1 MFNSAPINITGG
13 SYQSRS
19 RPLSSQETKN
29 FYQQVVEAGKE
40 QYVLHSFPGLKTLGS
55 ATGLDRGMTVMNEV
69 GYRVAGSKLYRFT
82 SSGVHTELGG
92 ISGSGRCIFS
102 NDGTNLIIVTGG
114 IVYQYNGTALT
125 TVTDSNITGSTAV
138 TFLNNQ
144 MIYTNPPLFVVAD
157 PGIPNVASGLNAASA
172 ESQPDDLLR
181 AYAYQQSAYMVGDR
195 SCEPWWNT
203 GTGNPPL
210 ERIDGQIFE
219 VGCSAIHSIAHTDEY
234 LYWLGDDHAVYQAT
248 GGSKRRVSSSAISHA
263 IQGYSDV
270 SDAYGYTF
278 TFEGLNFYLLTFP
291 SANATWCLSEAL
303 GDKGWFQVSS
313 GTEGGKYQGSSL
325 VNVYGKNMV
334 ADATNGNLYELDLDT
349 FDNDGEVIQRRRV
362 TSSVNGKL
370 LGQPGKRVQM
380 SRLEILMEAG
390 TGLITGQGENPKI
403 MVDISY
409 DGGRSYVSK
418 GFVKTGRLGSSTLRV
433 ELFCLDS
440 FYDAIFRL
448 TTSDAVSYELYSA
461 VIDVRLAGR

>member
-13 SYQSRS
+13 SYQSRT

-29 FYQQVVEAGKE
+29 FYQQVVEPGKE
-40 QYVLHSFPGLKTLGS
+40 QYVLHSFPGLKSVGS
-55 ATGLDRGMTVMNEV
+55 VTGLDRGMTIMSEV
-69 GYRVAGSKLYRFT
+69 GYRVAGTTLYSFTKLGAHT
-82 SSGVHTELGG
+82 SIGTIAG
-92 ISGSGRCIFS
+92 IERCIFS

-114 IVYQYNGTALT
+114 VVYQYDGTSIT
-125 TVTDSNITGSTAV
+125 TVTDSNIVGSTAV

-144 MIYTNPPLFVVAD
+144 MIYTNPPLFVIAD
-157 PGIPNVASGLNAASA
+157 PGIPDVASGLNAAAA

-181 AYAYQQSAYMVGDR
+181 AYAYQQSAYMMGDR

-219 VGCSAIHSIAHTDEY
+219 VGCAAIHSLAHSDEY
-234 LYWLGDDHAVYQAT
+234 LYWLGDDNAIYQAS
-248 GGSKRRVSSSAISHA
+248 GGSKRRVSSSAINHA
-263 IQGYSDV
+263 IQGYDV
-270 SDAYGYTF
+270 ISDAFGYTF
-278 TFEGLNFYLLTFP
+278 TFEGINFYLLTFP
-291 SANATWCLSEAL
+291 TANATWCLNETL

-313 GTEGGKYQGSSL
+313 GTTGGKYQGSSL
-325 VNVYGKNMV
+325 VNVYGKNYV
-334 ADATNGNLYELDLDT
+334 ADATNGSLYELDLDT
-349 FDNDGEVIQRRRV
+349 YTNNGEVIQRRRV

-380 SRLEILMEAG
+380 SRLEIIMESG
-390 TGLITGQGENPKI
+390 TGLISGQGDVPSL

-409 DGGRSYVSK
+409 DGGRSYVKK
-418 GFVKTGRLGSSTLRV
+418 GFVKVGQLGESTLRV

-440 FYDAIFRL
+440 FYDAIFRI
-448 TTSDAVSYELYSA
+448 TASDPVPFELYSA